1 MQHEIEVQ
9 KKFEDLKHSLQ
20 TSPTIRTPKQIKT
33 IQSHMSSLSFFRNN
47 IMPMGEDIIYKTC
60 GLMEYEYFSANQY
73 ICKIGE
79 PGDKFYVIL
88 KGIVKVLVNSP
99 QDDSEEYEA
108 NRLSEGTAFG
118 EYSLLHNQPRI
129 ASIQC
134 LTDTELAVLTKNHYL
149 DILGKI
155 ENKRID
161 EQVKF
166 LRRFS
171 IFAKWSKHLIVK
183 INYFLKEKTLPR
195 KSVIFREG
203 DEANEIIFIKSGE
216 LEICKSMRTSS
227 EKKLSYLRSFPP
239 PQTADVAIL
248 GIGETVGEELMYS
261 DKHLYTCKVYSY
273 TATIMVMNKEDFFK
287 RIRNEELQNALI
299 SANEMREKI
308 RNMRVK
314 SLMMLKK
321 GTSQEVEEKSS
332 SVSVERPKTRARQSV
347 NVKSPVMTPTKKVSR
362 YKALNQIDI
371 QNIVSR
377 SKIDIQSPVANHI
390 FHIKKD
396 KNKSPN
402 GSRVYDKMSE
412 QHYLWPIKIEQK
424 KIYDRAG
431 LFRIR
436 RQSSESEYNVSCY
449 KA

>member
-1 MQHEIEVQ
+1 MNLEFEAQ

-20 TSPTIRTPKQIKT
+20 TNPTIRTPKQIKA
-33 IQSHMSSLSFFRNN
+33 IQSYMSSLLFFRNN
-47 IMPMGEDIIYKTC
+47 IMPMGDEIIYKTC
-60 GLMEYEYFSANQY
+60 GLMEYENFSPNQY

-99 QDDSEEYEA
+99 QDDNEEHEA

-118 EYSLLHNQPRI
+118 EYSLLNNQPRI

-134 LTDTELAVLTKNHYL
+134 LTDTELAVLTKVHYL
-149 DILGKI
+149 NILGKI

-166 LRRFS
+166 LRRFT

-195 KSVIFREG
+195 KSIIFREG

-216 LEICKSMRTSS
+216 LEICKSVRTPSG
-227 EKKLSYLRSFPP
+227 KKLSYLRSFPP
-239 PQTADVAIL
+239 QQTADVAIL
-248 GIGETVGEELMYS
+248 GPGETVGEELMYS
-261 DKHLYTCKVYSY
+261 NKHLYTCKVYSY
-273 TATIMVMNKEDFFK
+273 TATIMVMDKEDFFK
-287 RIRNEELQNALI
+287 RIRNEDSQNALI
-299 SANEMREKI
+299 SANEVREKI
-308 RNMRVK
+308 RNLRVK
-314 SLMMLKK
+314 SLMMLKN
-321 GTSQEVEEKSS
+321 GNCQEIEEKNC
-332 SVSVERPKTRARQSV
+332 VSFERPRTRARQSV
-347 NVKSPVMTPTKKVSR
+347 SVKSPVMTPSKKVTR
-362 YKALNQIDI
+362 YKALNQNDI

-377 SKIDIQSPVANHI
+377 SKIDIQSPVANV

-396 KNKSPN
+396 KNRSAY
-402 GSRVYDKMSE
+402 GSRGNDKITE

-424 KIYDRAG
+424 KIYDRNG
-431 LFRIR
+431 LFAIK
-436 RQSSESEYNVSCY
+436 RQSSESECNVSSY
-449 KA
+449 RV